1 MTSMNNGSVHAEK
14 DTLRR
19 SIRQLK
25 RAATDECCRSWSAR
39 ICNLLLSDR
48 RLHDAAT
55 VISYAPLPDEVDVSA
70 VTEWCRREG
79 KTVLLPKVVSDTEM
93 ELRVCH
99 GPDKLRAGRYNI
111 LEPTGPVA
119 EPDSLT
125 DAVALVPGMAFD
137 REGYR
142 LGRGKGYYDRFLART
157 SVKTIGVAFPFQIVD
172 AVPHDEHDMRVDDV
186 VTTE

>member
-25 RAATDECCRSWSAR
+25 RAATDECRRSWSAR

-48 RLHDAAT
+48 RLHVATT

-93 ELRVCH
+93 ELRVCQ
-99 GPDKLRAGRYNI
+99 GSDKLRAGRYNI
-111 LEPTGPVA
+111 LEPTGSVA

-157 SVKTIGVAFPFQIVD
+157 SVKTIGIAFPFQIVD